1 MKKVIALILCCMV
14 VLTGCSRDLSET
26 KVVLTTGFGSDEV
39 FRIDDVICTLPE
51 LMVYLVNMQN
61 EYENSFG
68 SGIWNVDVG
77 DESLADEIKNNCLA
91 RIAQIKSMNLLAE
104 QMEIVL
110 DTDEEKKA
118 ASAAKEYYES
128 LNAAEIAA
136 MGNVTQEDIE
146 NLYKEYAL
154 AEKLY
159 QYIIKDINP
168 EISDDEARTI
178 TVEQIYLKT
187 YSIDKDGNKVAYS
200 DEQKAEVYNTAK
212 SILYQI
218 NAGSSFEELM
228 EQYNEASEGTIS
240 FGKGDKEES
249 YEEAAF
255 NLEKGEVSGVVELSD
270 GYVILQCVSTFN
282 KEETEANKVKI
293 VEERKKEVFGE
304 QYDDFV
310 ETLTRELNTN
320 LWEQITLP
328 DDEEVVTDSFFDVYE
343 KYFASEFTS

>member
-1 MKKVIALILCCMV
+1 MDRKRFVTLPIIASF
-14 VLTGCSRDLSET
+14 VLFAFSIAFFFGFTNPNYATQSMTYSSMTFIETYVDSSLTTIESTISSYSPGDFDLS
-26 KVVLTTGFGSDEV
+26 F
-39 FRIDDVICTLPE
+39 FLPFLAGLFFLFE
-51 LMVYLVNMQN
+51 FIN
-61 EYENSFG
+61 E
-68 SGIWNVDVG
+68 
-77 DESLADEIKNNCLA
+77 
-91 RIAQIKSMNLLAE
+91 
-104 QMEIVL
+104 
-110 DTDEEKKA
+110 
-118 ASAAKEYYES
+118 
-128 LNAAEIAA
+128 
-136 MGNVTQEDIE
+136 
-146 NLYKEYAL
+146 
-154 AEKLY
+154 
-159 QYIIKDINP
+159 
-168 EISDDEARTI
+168 
-178 TVEQIYLKT
+178 IYFK
-187 YSIDKDGNKVAYS
+187 DKDGNKVAYS

-218 NAGSSFEELM
+218 NTGASFEELM

-240 FGKGDKEES
+240 FGKGDKEEN
-249 YEEAAF
+249 YEETAF

-328 DDEEVVTDSFFDVYE
+328 EDEEIVTDSFFDVYE